1 MNFPI
6 NYLQRDF
13 SVSRSVI
20 AENWKN
26 DAVATIKSDQSRNTS
41 SQGKKK
47 RTSCFKYKN
56 VSVRVAL
63 KFTEFEKFN
72 LSLQSQ

>member
-1 MNFPI
+1 MNFLI

-41 SQGKKK
+41 SQGKKELVVLTIK
-47 RTSCFKYKN
+47 
-56 VSVRVAL
+56 VSEL
-63 KFTEFEKFN
+63 KILKQ
-72 LSLQSQ
+72 LGH